1 MWVQVYIF
9 QLGHRLGS
17 DVTPSA
23 VIPDSTPRE
32 LEPVSRLL
40 TFWKNGF
47 SVEDGPLLRYDDPQN
62 QEMLNAIKSGRAPT
76 SLLNVSSNQPVEVK
90 VAQRMEEDYIEPP
103 KTLKSFSGSGNRL
116 GSIVTAPGPS
126 SSIPGSF
133 PTSAN
138 PKYHKLTIA

>member
-1 MWVQVYIF
+1 M
-9 QLGHRLGS
+9 
-17 DVTPSA
+17 
-23 VIPDSTPRE
+23 
-32 LEPVSRLL
+32 

-47 SVEDGPLLRYDDPQN
+47 SVEDGPLMRYDDPQN

-76 SLLNVSSNQPVEVK
+76 SLLNVSNNQPVEVK

-103 KTLKSFSGSGNRL
+103 KTLKSFSGAGNRL

-126 SSIPGSF
+126 ASIPGSF

-138 PKYHKLTIA
+138 PKYHKLIIA